1 MEISASRQFASKEG
15 LISFLTSS
23 HELHQRAPHG
33 MRWEDGSLDVARIQL
48 SNCPSEESPGRQA
61 DLVWGDQR
69 EEESEW
75 PGPFMCRDN
84 TRVGTC
90 CSWGGRMLRELHIN
104 WACPGPVHAA
114 SWPEAATQTQTE
126 TTAAFFD
133 CSWQVSSER
142 SSGPWVDMCTGGHQQ
157 LTRCWECPGKEQLAW
172 HTCSNKSCF
181 PFQASGWF
189 QAYNEGR
196 WGYSGPVQKR
206 VSTQPVTPSLSSLTA
221 RPPTCE
227 NLLQFW
233 GMGTHTAPWGPSKT
247 RNVFCLWVRQK
258 CRQT

>member
-33 MRWEDGSLDVARIQL
+33 MRWEDGSLDVAWIQL

-104 WACPGPVHAA
+104 RACPGPVHAA
-114 SWPEAATQTQTE
+114 SWPEATTQNQTE
-126 TTAAFFD
+126 TTAASTACFLRLFLA
-133 CSWQVSSER
+133 SVLWKVQWAM
-142 SSGPWVDMCTGGHQQ
+142 SGHVHRRPPAADTLRRMSVKRT
-157 LTRCWECPGKEQLAW
+157 EQLAW

-206 VSTQPVTPSLSSLTA
+206 ISTQPVTSSLSSLTA

-247 RNVFCLWVRQK
+247 RNVFCL
-258 CRQT
+258 